1 MSFLIY
7 LDQNTLSDLRQRKID
22 ESQNDLFILLK
33 HVLKS
38 EQITVVYSHVTLD
51 EILQIS
57 KAEYRKEHIDILAEL
72 DAKYIEPLQ
81 RTLSNQEPENIW
93 CAHLENKQSNEDL
106 GITALMEVSQLSSRK
121 ISGLPVDESFSEI
134 NEKLKVNL
142 STLISNCEAQ
152 LASIGI
158 EKLDEPLRNYFVNM
172 QSQLDELR
180 VKSSSLQAPDIA
192 SEQQLGPQ
200 QFRDMPEIKA
210 LEVKNLEVEHVVHA
224 IEATFKLE
232 NSSFDLTDYFEDTP
246 QTAVARAYSLMNWAG
261 YYADDFTKTK
271 KGKDRFNASSNDMQ
285 HAVSALGVS
294 FLISN
299 DINFI
304 KKAKACFAYV
314 DCSTVV
320 CNPQEFIDKHCN
332 FV

>member
-1 MSFLIY
+1 MVCTS
-7 LDQNTLSDLRQRKID
+7 R
-22 ESQNDLFILLK
+22 
-33 HVLKS
+33 
-38 EQITVVYSHVTLD
+38 
-51 EILQIS
+51 
-57 KAEYRKEHIDILAEL
+57 
-72 DAKYIEPLQ
+72 
-81 RTLSNQEPENIW
+81 
-93 CAHLENKQSNEDL
+93 KQSNEDL

-121 ISGLPVDESFSEI
+121 ISGLPIDESFSEI

-142 STLISNCEAQ
+142 GNLISNCEAQ
-152 LASIGI
+152 LASIDI
-158 EKLDEPLRNYFVNM
+158 EKLDEPLRKYFGNM

-232 NSSFDLTDYFEDTP
+232 NSSFDLADYFEDTP

-261 YYADDFTKTK
+261 YHADDFTKTK

-285 HAVSALGVS
+285 HAVSSVGVS

-299 DINFI
+299 DINFV
-304 KKAKACFAYV
+304 KKANACFAYV
-314 DCSTVV
+314 NCSTVV